1 MVTHTRN
8 SCSKFTHPSAHT
20 QQWTHTPGEVGN
32 HLCCGARGAVW
43 GVAQGHW
50 YWRERCTFTPPNDNP
65 CRTETRTHN
74 LLIISLTV
82 WPCTIRPRLPLQPS
96 ATPVWHEL
104 PSKSQP
110 QTSNPQTVAYTS
122 DACGTQ
128 KYKCFR
134 SRYWIGWI
142 IQDFQETCVPR
153 SLTFRLETKMPSLQ
167 TPSWKKKAIMFTTVT
182 MRTYQDQL
190 NAEFSKVCEIFKV
203 RTIEFLIYILEFYT
217 LVCYSGDISTSWN
230 VTLNETNCDWLFDML
245 VKWPP
250 GRALAN

>member
-1 MVTHTRN
+1 MLYIY
-8 SCSKFTHPSAHT
+8 HPSAHT
-20 QQWTHTPGEVGN
+20 QQWTHTPFNTHPEKWAAIYVAAPGEQF
-32 HLCCGARGAVW
+32 
-43 GVAQGHW
+43 GVLLKGTSSW
-50 YWRERCTFTPPNDNP
+50 YWRERCTFTPPNDNL

-74 LLIISLTV
+74 LSIMSLT
-82 WPCTIRPRLPLQPS
+82 LYHK
-96 ATPVWHEL
+96 ATTSPATKCNPVWHEL

-167 TPSWKKKAIMFTTVT
+167 TPSWKKKAIMFTTV
-182 MRTYQDQL
+182 MLRTYQDQL

-217 LVCYSGDISTSWN
+217 PVCYSGDISTSWN